1 MKLEIRVSGKY
12 SEDLDF
18 VRDIPKMFRKGE
30 GRLILNGRNVVRAYP
45 ELGFVAKEF
54 HKINFIN
61 KFVYSYIRKSKAQRS
76 FEYANKLIENGFGSP
91 EPVAYINV
99 KQGPIGLNCFPMFL
113 RTSFYICKECTW
125 DSLFNVLSAEP
136 SEHTEEIVKA
146 YVADVLRMH
155 DCGIAPID
163 TNPGNV
169 FYKIEG
175 SRILFQYIDLNRMRL
190 FNEGAS
196 LSARSKS
203 LSRITNND
211 SMFEHIASMYFN
223 LHFNGNE
230 RKVEKAMNLCRKHR
244 SEFFTKQ
251 RVKDSLKRNL

>member
-1 MKLEIRVSGKY
+1 MKFEIRVNGKY

-18 VRDIPKMFRKGE
+18 VRDIPKMFKKGE
-30 GRLILNGRNVVRAYP
+30 GKLILNSRNIVRSFP

-61 KFVYSYIRKSKAQRS
+61 KFVYSYLRKSKAQRS
-76 FEYANKLIENGFGSP
+76 YEYAQRLIENGFGSP

-99 KQGPIGLNCFPMFL
+99 KSGPMGLNCFPMLL
-113 RTSFYICKECTW
+113 RTSFYICRECTW
-125 DSLFNVLSAEP
+125 DSLYNVLNSEP
-136 SEHTEEIVKA
+136 SAHTEVIVKA

-169 FYKIEG
+169 FYKIDGNEVH
-175 SRILFQYIDLNRMRL
+175 FQYIDLNRMHL
-190 FNEGAS
+190 FNGGAS

-211 SMFEHIASMYFN
+211 SMFEHLASMYFN
-223 LHFNGNE
+223 LHFAGDAG
-230 RKVEKAMNLCRKHR
+230 KVEDAMNLCRSHR
-244 SEFFTKQ
+244 EKFFAKQ
-251 RVKDSLKRNL
+251 RMKDSLKKL